1 MDKNNINL
9 LVKFGEILKS
19 GNKDRAK
26 DFLVEHFKE
35 FPEEMQR
42 EIVFTFLGEAA
53 DDYLKNKLGEY
64 LAQTAALEGLSEAL
78 EEVGKNNNE

>member
-1 MDKNNINL
+1 MEQEKLLQELGTLLKAGDKE
-9 LVKFGEILKS
+9 KTE
-19 GNKDRAK
+19 

-64 LAQTAALEGLSEAL
+64 MAQTAALQGLGEAL
-78 EEVGKNNNE
+78 EEAEKEGK